1 MKRKAMLLLA
11 CTMIIMNIFVFLY
24 LDMILKQDISVFV
37 VQVGR
42 YDQQE
47 NADHTIAQLGE
58 LGYEG
63 YCYQD
68 DNYVVIAQIV
78 FQQDEA
84 DRMAAEL
91 AQKGLTCV
99 VKEYMV
105 DSQYE
110 TEIDQKQYENVYKE
124 LK

>member
-11 CTMIIMNIFVFLY
+11 GTMILMNIFVFLY
-24 LDMILKQDISVFV
+24 LDTILKQDISIFV
-37 VQVGR
+37 IQVGR

-47 NADHTIAQLGE
+47 NADTTIAQLSE

-78 FQQDEA
+78 LQQDEA
-84 DRMAAEL
+84 DRLAAEL
-91 AQKGLTCV
+91 SQKGVTCV
-99 VKEYMV
+99 VKEYMI

-110 TEIDQKQYENVYKE
+110 AEISQKKYENIYKE